1 MKILHTVES
10 YLPNRNGMQTVV
22 QEISERLAAKGHDA
36 TIATSGTLV
45 DSIIN
50 GVMVKHFDCSGNYV
64 TGITGEIQRYRNY
77 VMGVDYDILVNFAAQ
92 QWATD
97 AILPILNLIKKKK
110 VFVPTGFSG
119 LYDPAYSEYIEWMP
133 VRMNQYDMNVFHS
146 YGYRDIQF
154 AKERGVLKDK
164 IMTIPNG
171 ASEKEFDTPCFPG
184 IRKQVGIP
192 EDHMLILLVG
202 SHTGQKGHAEAIEIF
217 RKADIGPATL
227 VIVGE
232 KTGKRCTFYC
242 NLAHHLSTNNKRI
255 IVCSLSRRFTIALF
269 HAADLFLF
277 PSNIECAPIVLYE
290 AMASRTPFL
299 VTDVGNAQEI
309 VGRNQCGIMLPT
321 KIDSQGYSHAY
332 IDSSVQA
339 LEKLVKDKEERKR
352 LGENGYNAWKTQ
364 YTWEQIAGQYERLYE
379 RLL

>member
-1 MKILHTVES
+1 MKILHTVQS
-10 YLPNRNGMQTVV
+10 YLPARNGMQTVV
-22 QEISERLAAKGHDA
+22 QEISERLVEKGHDV

-50 GVMVKHFDCSGNYV
+50 GVMVKHFDCAGNYT
-64 TGITGEIQRYRNY
+64 TGITGEIQRYKDYIMDLN
-77 VMGVDYDILVNFAAQ
+77 YDILVNFAAQ

-97 AILPILNLIKKKK
+97 ALLPILNSIKKKK

-119 LYDPAYSEYIEWMP
+119 LYNADYTDYFQRMRQWM
-133 VRMNQYDMNVFHS
+133 RQYDMNVFHS
-146 YGYRDIQF
+146 YDYRDITF
-154 AKERGVLKDK
+154 ARKQCVPKDK
-164 IMTIPNG
+164 IITIPNG
-171 ASEKEFDTPCFPG
+171 ASEKEFESPYIPN
-184 IRKQVGIP
+184 IRKQMSTP
-192 EDHMLILLVG
+192 ENHLLILLVG
-202 SHTGQKGHAEAIEIF
+202 SHTGQKGHSEAIKIF
-217 RKADIGPATL
+217 RKAKIGPSTL

-242 NLAHHLSTNNKRI
+242 NLAHYLSTSDKRI
-255 IVCSLSRRFTIALF
+255 ISCSLSRGFAIALF

-299 VTDVGNAQEI
+299 ATDVGNASEI
-309 VGRNQCGIMLPT
+309 VHRNQCGVILPT
-321 KIDSQGYSHAY
+321 KIDGGGYSHAY

-339 LEKLVKDKEERKR
+339 LEKLANNIDERKR
-352 LGENGYNAWKTQ
+352 LGENGYNAWKTH

-379 RLL
+379 GLV